1 MLNLDPVILFFLLGA
16 FAGLARAEL
25 RLPAAIYDFV
35 STLLLL
41 AIGLKGGV
49 ELARAGEG
57 VPALE
62 LTALLALGFGLP
74 LPAFLAARYLG
85 RLSRPD
91 AASLAAHYGSVS
103 VGTFAVLIGHLAT
116 QGIAYEARAPV
127 WVVVLEVPAIL
138 AGILLAR
145 GLGANVAWKPLL
157 RELLLGRS
165 IVLLLGGLA
174 IGWLSGPDG
183 TAAIQPLF
191 FGLFKGILA
200 LFLLEMGLIAATQLG
215 ALRRNAV
222 FLVLFGVLMPLF
234 GALVG
239 ALLGR
244 ALGLSVGG
252 ITVLAT
258 LAASASYIAAP
269 TAMRTAV
276 PEANPALSLTA
287 ALAITFP
294 FNIIVGIPLYQRLA
308 SAIATF

>member
-1 MLNLDPVILFFLLGA
+1 MPAIDPVILFFLLGA
-16 FAGLARAEL
+16 LAGLARAEL
-25 RLPAAIYDFV
+25 RLPAAIYEFV

-57 VPALE
+57 LPAVE
-62 LTALLALGFGLP
+62 LAALLALGFGLP
-74 LPAFLAARYLG
+74 LPAFLAGRYLG
-85 RLSRPD
+85 RLSRAD

-103 VGTFAVLIGHLAT
+103 VGTFAVLLSYLGT
-116 QGIAYEARAPV
+116 QGITYEARAPV

-145 GLGANVAWKPLL
+145 GIGGGIAWSPLL

-174 IGWLSGPDG
+174 IGWISGPEG
-183 TAAIQPLF
+183 TASIQPLF

-200 LFLLEMGLIAATQLG
+200 LFLLEMGLIAATQLA

-222 FLVLFGVLMPLF
+222 FLVLFGVLMPVAS
-234 GALVG
+234 ALVG
-239 ALLGR
+239 TLLGR
-244 ALGLSVGG
+244 SIGLSPGG
-252 ITVLAT
+252 VLVLAT

-276 PEANPALSLTA
+276 PEANPALPLTA
-287 ALAITFP
+287 SLAITFP
-294 FNIIVGIPLYQRLA
+294 FNIIVGIPLYQRLVEA
-308 SAIATF
+308 LVP